1 VVGTVDVKQKRPWG
15 HVRNRHPNF
24 AFFSSSAMHRLDGQR
39 TPLISDGICLY
50 NETRP
55 DTTPVQNKKVE
66 LLNKYK
72 MLKIEIPP
80 FPLNEKKYIPGR
92 GTVNFPVK
100 SQNPWRIP
108 HSIAPNRT

>member
-1 VVGTVDVKQKRPWG
+1 MSNKNAHGDMSEIATPTS
-15 HVRNRHPNF
+15 P
-24 AFFSSSAMHRLDGQR
+24 FFQVQHRLDGQR